1 MRGGSMPAGL
11 HRLKQELERDLS
23 DSGRPGI
30 RDKTETSADVPG
42 WSKKL
47 RWESS
52 EAPAGLRIARPPR
65 PRLEE
70 LMKYV
75 GRTRPARS
83 LLPLKT
89 TA

>member
-1 MRGGSMPAGL
+1 LIALAYRRDARRQHAGL

-30 RDKTETSADVPG
+30 RDKTETSAVDVPG

-52 EAPAGLRIARPPR
+52 EAPAGRPNAGQVRREP
-65 PRLEE
+65 
-70 LMKYV
+70 
-75 GRTRPARS
+75 
-83 LLPLKT
+83 KT